1 MAVSIAMSCRPAYLA
16 LSSLHTDFP
25 GAPILACTATATKQV
40 KMSIIE
46 LLQLKSPV
54 VLESSFNRE

>member
-1 MAVSIAMSCRPAYLA
+1 MCRRPAYLA

-40 KMSIIE
+40 KASIIE
-46 LLQLKSPV
+46 LLNLKSPL